1 MRITVRYLAQLKEA
15 AGIATEIVTSEERST
30 HGLLMSLGDHHGDA
44 LRRLLLDAD
53 GQPNATILVFVNDRQ
68 VEPGMELNDGDVVT
82 LLSPI
87 AGG

>member
-1 MRITVRYLAQLKEA
+1 MRITVRYLAQLKAA
-15 AGIATEIVTSEERST
+15 AGVATEVVTSEERT
-30 HGLLMSLGDHHGDA
+30 PRGLLLSLIDRHGA

>member
-1 MRITVRYLAQLKEA
+1 MRITVRYLAQLKQA
-15 AGIATEIVTSEERST
+15 AGIATEVVTSDERT
-30 HGLLMSLGDHHGDA
+30 PHGLLLSLIERHGDA

-53 GQPNATILVFVNDRQ
+53 GEPTATILVFVNDRQ
-68 VEPGMELNDGDVVT
+68 VEPGMELHDGDVVT